1 MKIYIIK
8 ELRTTTEISM
18 YQHCCELIFYNDA
31 LGEAD
36 YYMEKD
42 YNQGGGHEHEVD
54 YYMEKNYNQGGG
66 PEQIEGLLIS
76 R

>member
-1 MKIYIIK
+1 
-8 ELRTTTEISM
+8 
-18 YQHCCELIFYNDA
+18 
-31 LGEAD
+31 
-36 YYMEKD
+36 MEKD